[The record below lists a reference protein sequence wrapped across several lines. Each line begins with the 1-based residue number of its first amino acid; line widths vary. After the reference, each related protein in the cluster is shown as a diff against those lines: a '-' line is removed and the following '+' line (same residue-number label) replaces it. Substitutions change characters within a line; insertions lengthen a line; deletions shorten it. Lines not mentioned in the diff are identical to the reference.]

1 MNDLID
7 TWTTTYG
14 VTFTIVIIATIMI
27 IAIIIALLP
36 LFAWNIHSQA
46 AKTTKELIKLN
57 KLIERLIAKQPSNEK
72 LNEVSSKSRRAD
84 EMIRK
89 IFKEKQIEPL
99 SKEKIPEQTIWRKK
113 VFIKPED
120 ELPDHKKKT
129 S

>member
-7 TWTTTYG
+7 TWTATYG

-36 LFAWNIHSQA
+36 LFVWNIHNQA
-46 AKTTKELIKLN
+46 TKTTKELRKLN
-57 KLIERLIAKQPSNEK
+57 KLIERLIAKQPSNER

-99 SKEKIPEQTIWRKK
+99 NKEKIPDQSIWRKK